1 MSEGS
6 RRRVLP
12 VSQGQSEANQGAGA
26 GPRGGPVKCL
36 LHECEDLS
44 LIPRTRV
51 KRLGMEAGLYSQC
64 RAGNG
69 WADSRSLVPS
79 EPNLLGELQASE
91 RPCLNR
97 APEEQHLRLTSD
109 LRMHVHPVFTH
120 TYKKAMSAH
129 HMIETINTCTST
141 LGLELTSGWARPA
154 EMSMHIP

>member
-44 LIPRTRV
+44 LFLRTRV

-64 RAGNG
+64 RSGNG

-97 APEEQHLRLTSD
+97 APEEQHLRLISC
-109 LRMHVHPVFTH
+109 HPPPPQEVLGVMAVFPGSRRVSPG
-120 TYKKAMSAH
+120 KPVGQGLSPH
-129 HMIETINTCTST
+129 HGQSQLAWSWPISPTA
-141 LGLELTSGWARPA
+141 GD
-154 EMSMHIP
+154 